1 MKQPFQRLLLYPPFS
16 SVSIAHSK
24 EAWVKS
30 QTLNARER
38 ASNTTTYT

>member
-1 MKQPFQRLLLYPPFS
+1 MKQPSRGFFYTPFS